1 MEYVQELGRI
11 PGRSCQCGPASL
23 NHKLPFQIFLERSR
37 RIRWTVDDDI
47 FFVRDFDSAARLL
60 SRELLVT
67 ELFIRHLL
75 DDSTDFEFGQ
85 VDLSKCYF

>member
-1 MEYVQELGRI
+1 MYKNLAVYPDAVANVAQLS
-11 PGRSCQCGPASL
+11 P